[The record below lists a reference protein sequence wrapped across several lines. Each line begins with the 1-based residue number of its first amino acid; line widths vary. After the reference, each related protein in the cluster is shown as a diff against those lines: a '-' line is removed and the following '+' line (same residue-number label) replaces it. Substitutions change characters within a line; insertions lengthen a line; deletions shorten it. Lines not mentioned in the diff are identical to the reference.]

1 MGVAA
6 LPYIAVASGLLT
18 AGQSYMQYQSAKSQA
33 AFQNY
38 QNEIMNQQLRQE
50 ARNAEIQQIGEENRR
65 LAEARS
71 LASSNRA
78 QLAAY
83 GLGENISFLGGLTQA
98 DTRSLRTSIQD
109 IRLAGVTQQ
118 SRIADQIAV
127 NRASSA
133 NASAGVRQQ
142 MWSSIGSTLAGAANA
157 YSMYS
162 MYRTPSLGSTYATG
176 NTGGGLFGNP
186 RFGFG
191 GGGGSNLNS

>member
-1 MGVAA
+1 MCDPITLAVIVSTAA
-6 LPYIAVASGLLT
+6 T
-18 AGQSYMQYQSAKSQA
+18 AGSGYMQYQGAKSQA
-33 AFQNY
+33 AFGSY

-65 LAEARS
+65 LADARS
-71 LASSNRA
+71 LAASNRA

-83 GLGENISFLGGLTQA
+83 GVGENISFLGGLTPA

-109 IRLAGVTQQ
+109 IRLSGATSQ

-142 MWSSIGSTLAGAANA
+142 MWSSIGSTIAGAANA
-157 YSMYS
+157 YSYYNA
-162 MYRTPSLGSTYATG
+162 YRTPNTAGQSYAMRNDLGMFSPGYNA
-176 NTGGGLFGNP
+176 
-186 RFGFG
+186 REI
-191 GGGGSNLNS
+191 